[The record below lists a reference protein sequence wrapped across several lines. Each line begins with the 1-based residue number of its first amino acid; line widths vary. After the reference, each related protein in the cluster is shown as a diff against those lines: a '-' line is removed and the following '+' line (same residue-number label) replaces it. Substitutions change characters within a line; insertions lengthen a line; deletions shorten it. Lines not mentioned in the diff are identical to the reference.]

1 MKRVPLHSLSLILP
15 RLLLVHLLLL
25 RGSMI
30 GRLLVIAGISELPG
44 KSMKPLGWMIVATED
59 DDDRRE

>member
-1 MKRVPLHSLSLILP
+1 
-15 RLLLVHLLLL
+15 
-25 RGSMI
+25 MI